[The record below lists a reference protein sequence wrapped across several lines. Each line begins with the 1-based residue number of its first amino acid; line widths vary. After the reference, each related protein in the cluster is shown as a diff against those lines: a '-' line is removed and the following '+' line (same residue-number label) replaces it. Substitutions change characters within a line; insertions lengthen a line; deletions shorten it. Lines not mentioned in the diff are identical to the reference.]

1 MSKLSTNNKAK
12 NSNEINIELNRCGN
26 FHAANL
32 DVPLPI
38 IIDGHSFIADSN
50 RMWNLNEI
58 HRVLNLAE
66 NKRPSE
72 WNNAIRTKL
81 DRSGNFR
88 TVNGDGGGTSAT
100 EKGTIAY
107 AMWVSTEFYEMVMD
121 AFIFM
126 RNDAVLRERVAVL
139 QANEANAKLSIAAP
153 KADIFD
159 GRLERG
165 GSVPWSWACKTLGLA
180 PLILKRGLYD
190 SGREA
195 NKFTLRYCRDTGEKV
210 IWPARAMFDDGRF
223 KVKTVMGKTDW
234 QVTALGY
241 AWMQENA
248 PRWRGLLDQIAKE
261 KAREYRQRHKEK
273 ASI

>member
-1 MSKLSTNNKAK
+1 M
-12 NSNEINIELNRCGN
+12 
-26 FHAANL
+26 HVANL
-32 DVPLPI
+32 EAPLPI
-38 IIDGHSFIADSN
+38 VINDHSFIADSN

-58 HRVLNLAE
+58 HRVLNLPD

-81 DRSGNFR
+81 DRSGNIR

-107 AMWVSTEFYEMVMD
+107 AMWVSPEFYEMVMD

-139 QANEANAKLSIAAP
+139 QADEANAQLSIAAP
-153 KADIFD
+153 KANIFD

-165 GSVPWSWACKTLGLA
+165 GSVPWTWACKTLGLA
-180 PLILKRGLYD
+180 PIRLKQGLHRG
-190 SGREA
+190 GR
-195 NKFTLRYCRDTGEKV
+195 FIMRYCRDTGTDAV
-210 IWPARAMFDDGRF
+210 WPPQAAFDTGYF
-223 KVKTVMGKTDW
+223 VKKTFMDKTEW
-234 QVTALGY
+234 QVTARGY

-248 PRWRGLLDQIAKE
+248 QRWCGLLAKDAKE
-261 KAREYRQRHKEK
+261 KARQYRQKQKRK
-273 ASI
+273 A